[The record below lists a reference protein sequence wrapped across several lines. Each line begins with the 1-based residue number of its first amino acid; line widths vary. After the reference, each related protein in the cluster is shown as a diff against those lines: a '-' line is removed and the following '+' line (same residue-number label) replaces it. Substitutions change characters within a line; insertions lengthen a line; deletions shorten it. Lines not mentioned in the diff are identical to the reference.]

1 MLVVSFGEWRAEDQI
16 RHEDDYG
23 RKGETLKL

>member
-1 MLVVSFGEWRAEDQI
+1 MLVVSFGLWEAEDQS

-23 RKGETLKL
+23 RKGKELSL

>member
-1 MLVVSFGEWRAEDQI
+1 VVSFGEWRAEDQI

>member
-1 MLVVSFGEWRAEDQI
+1 MLVVCFGEWRAGDQV

-23 RKGETLKL
+23 REGQELDT

>member
-1 MLVVSFGEWRAEDQI
+1 MLVVSFGEWKAEDQI

-23 RKGETLKL
+23 REGETLKF

>member
-1 MLVVSFGEWRAEDQI
+1 VSFGRWQAEDQS

-23 RKGETLKL
+23 RKGKELSL